1 MNSLLLIPG
10 TIFRV
15 FVHLTDNFKYVS
27 QAIMRTL
34 FKYYQNRS
42 KLFFFFARKKKA
54 IFVLTIK

>member
-42 KLFFFFARKKKA
+42 KLFFFLQGKKRQ
-54 IFVLTIK
+54 FLY